1 MVRQLKI
8 FLAFLRLIRFPN
20 LVIIVI
26 TQYSIRWFILK
37 PLLSVAGFRVQLG
50 GLQFAMLVLSTVA
63 LAAAGYIINDY
74 FDRKTD
80 LINRPGTVIVGRLI
94 SRRYAMFFHIFFT
107 AIGLLAGAALSYSIH
122 RLSLTIVFLF
132 VSVVLWLYSTSY
144 KRQLLIGNILI
155 SILVGIVPMMVLLFE
170 FPLLVKRYEL
180 YTLATGVNF
189 DFLLFWV
196 CSYSGFAFLL
206 NLIREI
212 VKDIEDFEGDYV
224 FGRQTI
230 PIVWGM
236 KTAKKIL
243 IVLIIV
249 MILPILYLLFFH
261 LNDRISVSYILL
273 FIAMPLI
280 LLAFGI
286 SWANTKTQYHTLSQ
300 IAKGIMFTGL
310 LYCPIANYII
320 MHHLR

>member
-1 MVRQLKI
+1 MVKQMRI
-8 FLAFLRLIRFPN
+8 FMAFIRLIRFQN
-20 LVIIVI
+20 LLIIII
-26 TQYSIRWFILK
+26 TQYFIRWFILK
-37 PLLSVAGFRVQLG
+37 PLLSVAGFTVQLSW
-50 GLQFAMLVLSTVA
+50 LQFAMLVLSTVS

-94 SRRYAMFFHIFFT
+94 SRRYAMFFHILFT
-107 AIGLLAGAALSYSIH
+107 VIGILAGAALSYSIH

-132 VSVVLWLYSTSY
+132 VSLVLWLYSTSY
-144 KRQLLIGNILI
+144 KRQLLIGNLFI
-155 SILVGIVPMMVLLFE
+155 SFLVGIVPLMVLLFE

-180 YTLATGVNF
+180 YTLAAGINF
-189 DFLLFWV
+189 DFLIFWIL
-196 CSYSGFAFLL
+196 SYSGFAFLL
-206 NLIREI
+206 NLVREI
-212 VKDIEDFEGDYV
+212 IKDIEDFEGDYI

-236 KTAKKIL
+236 NAAKKIVT
-243 IVLIIV
+243 VLIII

-273 FIAMPLI
+273 FIVMPLI
-280 LLAFGI
+280 LLAFGAA
-286 SWANTKTQYHTLSQ
+286 WANNKRQYHTLSQ

-320 MHHLR
+320 IHHFR

>member
-1 MVRQLKI
+1 MVKQLRLT
-8 FLAFLRLIRFPN
+8 LAFFRLIRLPN
-20 LVIIVI
+20 LFIIVI
-26 TQYSIRWFILK
+26 TQYFMRWFILK

-50 GLQFAMLVLSTVA
+50 AVQFAMLVLSTIS

-80 LINRPGTVIVGRLI
+80 LINRPGTVIVGRYF
-94 SRRYAMFFHIFFT
+94 SRRWAMFFHILFNG
-107 AIGLLAGAALSYSIH
+107 IGIIAGAYVSYSIH
-122 RLSLTIVFLF
+122 RLSLTSVFLF
-132 VSVVLWLYSTSY
+132 VSIILWFYSTSY

-155 SILVGIVPMMVLLFE
+155 SILVGIVPLMVLLFE

-189 DFLLFWV
+189 DFLLFWI
-196 CSYSGFAFLL
+196 CSYAGFAFLI
-206 NLIREI
+206 NLIREV
-212 VKDIEDFEGDYV
+212 VKDMEDFEGDYV

-236 KTAKKIL
+236 RVAKRIVT
-243 IVLIIV
+243 VLIILV
-249 MILPILYLLFFH
+249 ILPILYLLYFH

-273 FIAMPLI
+273 FIVMPLI
-280 LLAFGI
+280 LLAFGA
-286 SWANTKTQYHTLSQ
+286 SWATTKTQYHTLSQ
-300 IAKGIMFTGL
+300 IAKGVMFTGL
-310 LYCPIANYII
+310 LYCPIANFII